1 MKKFTAYLMIIF
13 LVIFTFQS
21 CDKNDDD
28 GVMMISAMN
37 IVETAQSSSD
47 LSNLVAALL
56 KADESTESDLTG
68 TLSGSGPFTVLAPT
82 NEAFTSLL
90 AGLDNYSSLDD
101 FSSEEDKALLATI
114 LKYHVISGA
123 AVGSSA
129 LTNGQEIST
138 VQGETLTANVG
149 TDISFTDATEMNG
162 TVLSADIEATNGI
175 IHIIN
180 KVLVPQEVLDIIN
193 LGTLVDVVI
202 NTEALSNLEAAVI
215 KADLVDTLNGDG
227 PFTVFAPT
235 DDAFI
240 ALLDALGDDF
250 NSLDDFDTTD
260 EIALLRNILLYH
272 VIPAEVTSD
281 MLSADQV
288 ATALTGNSIEVI
300 ASNSTFVIGDASD
313 TDANITGTDI
323 MASNGVAHTIDKVLL
338 PQEAVDFVNSLRP
351 NIVELAQDTADLSS
365 LVAALVQADA
375 GLVDLLQTD
384 GPFTVFAPTNQAFS
398 DLLDDLGDDYNS
410 LDDFDTIEEKELLA
424 DILKYHVV
432 TVQALSTDL
441 SDGQMITTAQGED
454 ITISLTGGVFVQDTT
469 ESDAEVTAPNI
480 LANNGVVHVIN
491 KVLLPAE

>member
-1 MKKFTAYLMIIF
+1 MKKFTAYLMTIL

-28 GVMMISAMN
+28 GVMMTSAMN

-56 KADESTESDLTG
+56 KADESSESDLIG

-123 AVGSSA
+123 AVESSA

-138 VQGETLTANVG
+138 VQGEMLTANVG
-149 TDISFTDATEMNG
+149 TDISFTDATGMSS

-240 ALLDALGDDF
+240 ALMDALGDDF

-288 ATALTGNSIEVI
+288 PTALTGNNIEVI

-365 LVAALVQADA
+365 LVAALAQADA

-410 LDDFDTIEEKELLA
+410 LADFDTIEEKELLA

-454 ITISLTGGVFVQDTT
+454 ITISLTGGVFVQDAT

-480 LANNGVVHVIN
+480 LASNGVVHVIN